1 MNSPQFNGKM
11 VLPSIVILCSER
23 DDVESI
29 RSYLVQHGY
38 PLRQITEP
46 HELTTLNEDEAVIF
60 WDHTLIPLDPAI
72 LTTLHQNQT
81 TSVILMGSD
90 PGDSLAQQAAASELY
105 DYLLKPINP
114 HALALVLKRVVT
126 HWRLSRANFQH
137 HSYLHQVQQQLL
149 NQQQIEAALRES
161 EERYRTLIEKSPDAI
176 YLLYNGKFEVINSR
190 FTEIFGVSLADAQ
203 APDFVF
209 TNIIS
214 PKGHDWPAA
223 RNKDALTSQNE
234 SPRYEFVGLNREGE
248 EIELELYVS
257 YLPYKNGLATQGILR
272 DITERKHL
280 ERQLNQS
287 QKMEAIGRL
296 AGGVAHDFNNIL
308 TVISGLTALGLRRIA
323 TDDPLYHD
331 LTTIQNQTQRA
342 AELVRQLLA
351 FSWQKTLK
359 VRSLNLSHIVQGLAP
374 VLHRTL
380 GDSIKLEINLTEGL
394 PNIQADSNALE
405 QILTNLVLNMQET
418 MPEGGQITIQTQLIT
433 LDRGT
438 ARLNAEAKPGYYVQ
452 LVLTDT
458 GLGMDTETQTRIFE
472 PFYTTN
478 SLKQGVGMGMTV
490 VYGLVK
496 EQEGFIEVN
505 SQPQEGSLFKIYF
518 PGTQEFS
525 SENSDYKKNG
535 NTISGPETI
544 LLIEDDQ
551 TVRNLVQRV
560 LSRAGYGVVTAEDGQ
575 AALEL
580 IQANQRRIDLVITDV
595 VMPKMGG
602 NKLFKAIC
610 DLGLE
615 YEPQFIFMSGYRQDG
630 IQNEG
635 LLSNVSEAN
644 FLSKPFSPSELTEK
658 IRQVLKKEQV

>member
-1 MNSPQFNGKM
+1 MST
-11 VLPSIVILCSER
+11 R
-23 DDVESI
+23 
-29 RSYLVQHGY
+29 
-38 PLRQITEP
+38 
-46 HELTTLNEDEAVIF
+46 
-60 WDHTLIPLDPAI
+60 W
-72 LTTLHQNQT
+72 
-81 TSVILMGSD
+81 
-90 PGDSLAQQAAASELY
+90 
-105 DYLLKPINP
+105 
-114 HALALVLKRVVT
+114 
-126 HWRLSRANFQH
+126 
-137 HSYLHQVQQQLL
+137 
-149 NQQQIEAALRES
+149 
-161 EERYRTLIEKSPDAI
+161 
-176 YLLYNGKFEVINSR
+176 
-190 FTEIFGVSLADAQ
+190 
-203 APDFVF
+203 
-209 TNIIS
+209 
-214 PKGHDWPAA
+214 
-223 RNKDALTSQNE
+223 
-234 SPRYEFVGLNREGE
+234 
-248 EIELELYVS
+248 
-257 YLPYKNGLATQGILR
+257 
-272 DITERKHL
+272 
-280 ERQLNQS
+280 
-287 QKMEAIGRL
+287 
-296 AGGVAHDFNNIL
+296 
-308 TVISGLTALGLRRIA
+308 
-323 TDDPLYHD
+323 
-331 LTTIQNQTQRA
+331 
-342 AELVRQLLA
+342 
-351 FSWQKTLK
+351 
-359 VRSLNLSHIVQGLAP
+359 
-374 VLHRTL
+374 
-380 GDSIKLEINLTEGL
+380 
-394 PNIQADSNALE
+394 E

-490 VYGLVK
+490 VYGLHK

-505 SQPQEGSLFKIYF
+505 SQPQEGSMFKIYF

-535 NTISGPETI
+535 TTISGPETI